1 MTATSYSTG
10 PVDAASPH
18 GSLLE
23 HTLDLHDE
31 QNHQE
36 GASTAVLEIHRG
48 DRTDEASG
56 CAFGIAGTQPA
67 AAVLPTAAAREH
79 AGAGSVGVAVLPDLN
94 PDGSGGSAGGGG
106 GGIGGGDDDRGVKD
120 LEANELCMRQHVIAS
135 SIVGNLLEW

>member
-1 MTATSYSTG
+1 M
-10 PVDAASPH
+10 PH

-36 GASTAVLEIHRG
+36 GHQWLGSRSTEGAN
-48 DRTDEASG
+48 EASG

-79 AGAGSVGVAVLPDLN
+79 AGTGSVGVAVLPDLN
-94 PDGSGGSAGGGG
+94 PDGSGGRAGGG

-120 LEANELCMRQHVIAS
+120 LEADELRMRQQVIAS